1 MRDTDA
7 SGAAVA
13 LPPDARIVVPVMAAT
28 GGTGRSTL
36 AWLLA
41 VELSGAGT
49 TVVMDLG
56 ARPVSPWPLWAPG
69 GAGLAAVPAD
79 RPHSRAAIRAAAARR
94 DAVDVLT
101 DVREWHAPPLHLPA
115 DPAAWYQLGSA
126 GGWQVL
132 VADTVHPVAHDV
144 LAAGYRAGGRGLTRS
159 WCELPFAVPVLCAAA
174 TAEGVRT
181 LQRAVTAMGAA
192 GLPLR
197 RTVAVL
203 VAPDAGRGP
212 AVVRAAAAEL
222 ADRLYDVQEL
232 PHDPAI
238 RGHGLAGGTRPRG
251 RTRRA
256 AARIAEAVLE
266 AARSTWG
273 EDLPPAPFPAALPPA
288 GT

>member
-1 MRDTDA
+1 MRDTYA
-7 SGAAVA
+7 SGAPVA
-13 LPPDARIVVPVMAAT
+13 LPADARLVVPLMAAT

-36 AWLLA
+36 ACLLA
-41 VELSGAGT
+41 AELAAAGG

-56 ARPVSPWPLWAPG
+56 ARPVSPWPRWAPG

-79 RPHSRAAIRAAAARR
+79 RPHARAAIRAAAARR
-94 DAVDVLT
+94 GPVDVLT
-101 DVREWHAPPLHLPA
+101 DAREWHAPPLRLPA
-115 DPAAWYQLGSA
+115 EPAAWYQLGAA
-126 GGWQVL
+126 GGWQLL
-132 VADTVHPVAHDV
+132 VADTAHPVAHDV
-144 LAAGYRAGGRGLTRS
+144 LAGYRTGGRGLTRA

-203 VAPDAGRGP
+203 VAVDSGRGP
-212 AVVRAAAAEL
+212 AAVRAAAEEL

-238 RGHGLAGGTRPRG
+238 RAHGLAGGARPRG

-266 AARSTWG
+266 AARTTWG
-273 EDLPPAPFPAALPPA
+273 EDLPPAPVPAPLPAPPA
-288 GT
+288 